1 MIVMLN
7 IIMLAD
13 NVEYGSA
20 EYLGGVLFDIFNAG
34 ILFFILFLIL
44 RKIKTKKNK

>member
-1 MIVMLN
+1 MIVMLK

-13 NVEYGSA
+13 TVEYGSA

-34 ILFFILFLIL
+34 ILFFILFFDF
-44 RKIKTKKNK
+44 KEIKN